1 MAKTKSERKVEVKLD
16 NGQTINILIKKP
28 TNRVNSHAQRI
39 AAKVWTDC
47 IRDGIMTKK
56 ELEKIMEDTGVW
68 TKGKMKAQ
76 DQIVKDIQSLEKS
89 LYIGKKG
96 SKMKLSDAKDIALK
110 MREKRYELRE
120 LISEK
125 IDLETNSAESLS
137 DNAKFDFLV
146 ANCTFQENGQ
156 DVYYNSV
163 EDYEKLSDDPVAFEA
178 ASALAEMIYAVD
190 KDFEAKLPENRF
202 LKRAH
207 LVDKDLSLVNKK
219 GVKVDSKGRHI
230 NDLGHYLDE
239 DGGRIDDDGNP
250 LDAEG
255 NYIPQMTYTSDTGRA
270 VKLEEENKPAKAKET
285 SSAEDPDVTKSEIE
299 DETES

>member
-202 LKRAH
+202 LK
-207 LVDKDLSLVNKK
+207 
-219 GVKVDSKGRHI
+219 
-230 NDLGHYLDE
+230 
-239 DGGRIDDDGNP
+239 
-250 LDAEG
+250 
-255 NYIPQMTYTSDTGRA
+255 
-270 VKLEEENKPAKAKET
+270 
-285 SSAEDPDVTKSEIE
+285 
-299 DETES
+299 

>member
-1 MAKTKSERKVEVKLD
+1 MAKAKKERIVEVKLD
-16 NGQTINILIKKP
+16 GGETVKILVRKP
-28 TNRVNSHAQRI
+28 TNRVNSNAQRI
-39 AAKVWTDC
+39 AAKVWTEC

-56 ELEKIMEDTGVW
+56 ELEKLMEDTGVW

-76 DQIVKDIQSLEKS
+76 DEIVKDIQSLEKS

-96 SKMKLSDAKDIALK
+96 SKMKISEAKDIALK

-125 IDLETNSAESLS
+125 IELETNSAESLS

-146 ANCTFQENGQ
+146 ANCTFKENGE

-163 EDYEKLSDDPVAFEA
+163 EEYEKLSDDPIAFEA

-207 LVDKDLSLVNKK
+207 LVDKDLSLVDKK
-219 GVKVDSKGRHI
+219 GEKVDSKGRRI

-239 DGGRIDDDGNP
+239 DGGRIDTDGNP
-250 LDAEG
+250 LDEDG
-255 NYIPQMTYTSDTGRA
+255 NYISQITYTSDNGRA
-270 VKLEEENKPAKAKET
+270 VKLEEDEQSAKAKET
-285 SSAEDPDVTKSEIE
+285 SSAEESNVTEVATE
-299 DETES
+299 DEAES

>member
-239 DGGRIDDDGNP
+239 DGSRIDADGHP
-250 LDAEG
+250 LDEEG
-255 NYIPQMTYTSDTGRA
+255 NYISQITYTSDNGRT
-270 VKLEEENKPAKAKET
+270 VKLEGDNKPAKAKET
-285 SSAEDPDVTKSEIE
+285 SPAEDSDVTKVKTE